1 MIEVNQICDGDPLE
15 FAVMVREAIGE
26 SRHHV
31 TMSKETYER
40 VIAGRYT
47 PEGWLD
53 AAFRFLLDREPKESI
68 LGRFDVTVISRYFPE
83 FERGD
88 ATLPFAALINA
99 ETLSKDAPL
108 QRSVSVGDYYCNPIL
123 PAFASSLGA
132 AVIFRKAK

>member
-1 MIEVNQICDGDPLE
+1 MIEVNQIGDGDPLE
-15 FAVMVREAIGE
+15 FEVMVREASGE

-47 PEGWLD
+47 PEAWLD

-83 FERGD
+83 FERE
-88 ATLPFAALINA
+88 LPRY
-99 ETLSKDAPL
+99 LS
-108 QRSVSVGDYYCNPIL
+108 QS
-123 PAFASSLGA
+123 
-132 AVIFRKAK
+132 